1 MLFLV
6 HSFALALFC
15 VAYARDKNKA
25 RFNHPGFTAFS
36 LRNDCSKGRLVGQAT
51 PSHIYKNVC
60 MYVFILKLLWPITCQ
75 IHILRKFNQ
84 PKDMLHEQLKH
95 QKNDHKSKHLSNS
108 NKWKTTRLC
117 PSTTHLFQNI
127 SEDQKDWWQE
137 NVNFEQQLSV
147 PGNHISVN
155 SLGPG
160 TVNELDTKVSL
171 QHYVHL
177 CSKVWHL

>member
-1 MLFLV
+1 MIINQNTYQIPTNGKQL
-6 HSFALALFC
+6 
-15 VAYARDKNKA
+15 D
-25 RFNHPGFTAFS
+25 
-36 LRNDCSKGRLVGQAT
+36 
-51 PSHIYKNVC
+51 
-60 MYVFILKLLWPITCQ
+60 YVLLP
-75 IHILRKFNQ
+75 
-84 PKDMLHEQLKH
+84 
-95 QKNDHKSKHLSNS
+95 
-108 NKWKTTRLC
+108 
-117 PSTTHLFQNI
+117 HLFENI

-177 CSKVWHL
+177 CSNVWHL